1 MNAVHIVLTGLGV
14 VVVFLGLVFVI
25 GGRPVPGLVILGTGI
40 VMAVLGLRGTR
51 TKNVI
56 VRNELELS
64 GDVRLE
70 DMKCRYCGGSLSS
83 DQVTLRA
90 GTVFVSCPY
99 CHREYQ
105 LEEVP
110 KW

>member
-1 MNAVHIVLTGLGV
+1 MKALHVVLTGLGV
-14 VVVFLGLVFVI
+14 LVVFPGPAFVI
-25 GGRPVPGLVILGTGI
+25 GGRPATGVVILGVGI
-40 VMAVLGLRGTR
+40 ILAVLGLRGTR
-51 TKNVI
+51 TRNVV

-64 GDVRLE
+64 GDVNLE
-70 DMKCRYCGGSLSS
+70 DLKCRFCGGSLSS
-83 DQVTLRA
+83 DRISLRA

-105 LEEVP
+105 LEEAP

>member
-1 MNAVHIVLTGLGV
+1 MNAVHIVLTGLGL

-40 VMAVLGLRGTR
+40 VLAVLGLRGTR

-64 GDVRLE
+64 GDVKLE
-70 DMKCRYCGGSLSS
+70 DLQCRYCGAALRSEHVS
-83 DQVTLRA
+83 LRA

-99 CHREYQ
+99 CRREYQ
-105 LEEVP
+105 LEEAP

>member
-25 GGRPVPGLVILGTGI
+25 GGRFVPGLIILGTGI
-40 VMAVLGLRGTR
+40 ALTVLGLRGTR
-51 TKNVI
+51 TKNV
-56 VRNELELS
+56 VLESKLELS
-64 GDVRLE
+64 GDVKLE
-70 DMKCRYCGGSLSS
+70 DLNCRYCGASLSA
-83 DQVTLRA
+83 DQAALRA

-99 CHREYQ
+99 CRHEYQ
-105 LEEVP
+105 LEEAP

>member
-1 MNAVHIVLTGLGV
+1 MKAVHIVLTGLGV

-25 GGRPVPGLVILGTGI
+25 GGRPITGVVILGAGI
-40 VMAVLGLRGTR
+40 ILAVLGLRGTR
-51 TKNVI
+51 TRNVI
-56 VRNELELS
+56 VQNELELS
-64 GDVRLE
+64 GDVKLE
-70 DMKCRYCGGSLSS
+70 DLKCRYCGGSLSS
-83 DQVTLRA
+83 DRISLRA

-105 LEEVP
+105 LEEAP